1 MPLVVLQEFQLAF
14 TRAREQTE
22 AREFFFGDI
31 KTQFDE
37 DRARLERFV
46 FGHFLTSLSIMRMS
60 SNWSLLLRLFVPREL
75 ALSDGQKKDA
85 IAVKVHSMNTP
96 PTY

>member
-1 MPLVVLQEFQLAF
+1 MHVPLSSSSIVFGLKCPSSLQEFQLAF
-14 TRAREQTE
+14 TRAKEQTE

-60 SNWSLLLRLFVPREL
+60 SN
-75 ALSDGQKKDA
+75 
-85 IAVKVHSMNTP
+85 
-96 PTY
+96 

>member
-1 MPLVVLQEFQLAF
+1 MRTCVLNCACASLVFQYSIRIEMPLVVLQEFQLAF
-14 TRAREQTE
+14 TRAKEQTE

-46 FGHFLTSLSIMRMS
+46 SGHFLTSLSIMRMS
-60 SNWSLLLRLFVPREL
+60 SN
-75 ALSDGQKKDA
+75 
-85 IAVKVHSMNTP
+85 
-96 PTY
+96 